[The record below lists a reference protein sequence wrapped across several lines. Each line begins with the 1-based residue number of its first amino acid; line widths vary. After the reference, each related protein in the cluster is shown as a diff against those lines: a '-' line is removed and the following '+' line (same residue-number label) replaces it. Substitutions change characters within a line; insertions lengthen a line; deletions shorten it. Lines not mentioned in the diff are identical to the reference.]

1 MSNYIS
7 SMRGELFY
15 VISNHSCLDN
25 LKGYESHCKIEITFY
40 WFSLHQWYCRALK
53 LPVHTLSV
61 DFSLVLLSAF
71 EFCIVFIQLFLC
83 FSTLHWGRAQLLCLM
98 LLQNILKY
106 FVVFFF
112 FPSVSYSAGLHRLF
126 SAGILILFPTVSN
139 TVFVTNGG
147 GRTCLMEL

>member
-1 MSNYIS
+1 MKFLPIHVSTSSHCLLLLLIIIIILSNYIS

-112 FPSVSYSAGLHRLF
+112 FSF
-126 SAGILILFPTVSN
+126 CILFCWPA
-139 TVFVTNGG
+139 
-147 GRTCLMEL
+147 